1 MLKVGIIG
9 CGKVTERMHLPGYA
23 KCPNVKVV
31 AAADTVKKR
40 AREMAE
46 KFSIPHTFT
55 DYKEMLKEVE
65 LDAVSVCT
73 PNYLHAQMTMDSC
86 RAGKNVLVEK
96 PMATSMRE
104 AQRMI
109 DAAKRNKVIL
119 MVEQPRRFSPV
130 TQVSKEILDSGLLGK
145 IRGVRGRQAHSGPEH
160 WAPGSRWFFKKDEA
174 FAGSLADLGI
184 HILDALLFLTGK
196 RVTQVAGFT
205 STIEKKRSQ
214 VEDNAVF
221 IIRFADGSLG
231 EVSAAWT
238 QSPLEASYTIYCEK
252 GWLESSGRKVT
263 VHMNTP
269 RGTFEPEIP
278 KRSKFGSPW
287 QYFADCIE
295 KGEKPFID
303 GEEGARS
310 LEVILAAYQSAE
322 EGCVVSLPLPRR

>member
-1 MLKVGIIG
+1 VLKVGIIG

-23 KCPNVKVV
+23 KCPNVEVV
-31 AAADTVKKR
+31 AVTDIVKKR
-40 AREMAE
+40 ARDMAE
-46 KFSIPHTFT
+46 RFSVPHIYT
-55 DYKEMLKEVE
+55 DHKEMLKEAE
-65 LDAVSVCT
+65 IDAVSVCT
-73 PNYLHAQMTMDSC
+73 PNYLHARHTIDSC

-119 MVEQPRRFSPV
+119 MIEQPRRFSPV
-130 TQVSKEILDSGLLGK
+130 TQATQEILDSGLLGK
-145 IRGVRGRQAHSGPEH
+145 IRGLRGRYAHSGPEH

-174 FAGSLADLGI
+174 FAGALADLGI
-184 HILDALLFLTGK
+184 HIVDVLLYLVGK

-205 STIEKKRSQ
+205 SIVEKKRSE

-221 IIRFADGSLG
+221 IIRFADGTLG
-231 EVSAAWT
+231 EISAAWT
-238 QSPLEASYTIYCEK
+238 QSPLEGSYTIYCEK
-252 GWLESSGRKVT
+252 GWLESTRSKLT
-263 VHMNTP
+263 IHMNTP

-278 KRSKFGSPW
+278 QRNRFGSPW
-287 QYFADCIE
+287 QYFANCIE

-310 LEVILAAYQSAE
+310 LEVILAAHQSAVR
-322 EGCVVSLPLPRR
+322 GCVITLPLPRK